1 MEASIVERAIRKNYT
16 KQLHYLQVTAILGML
31 YERGVIDRLFKKQ
44 IEAER
49 DPLRKRTL
57 LLDHVSLQPLQ
68 VLQTYCAVLE
78 DSART
83 DCLHVHKQIAEGIR
97 CDLVESAVTDT
108 EKDSAPLSRTVPNQG
123 QVQTE
128 KETFLSVENS
138 RPIQLS
144 STGQTPTEQ
153 VDTVDSAVL
162 AKLIT
167 TTASQPVLTLPVAS
181 PPKQAVATLHCQSNG
196 EGSEIT
202 RHTRS
207 YTDIPITT
215 TCVERLDF
223 VEHMYAC
230 FDFTPTDEDEGKEV
244 CTDME
249 EVTEC
254 KQQNVVALRSEQKNI
269 TENWIRGIT
278 GSRIE
283 DQTTSNERD
292 LSHSLF
298 QLTISVAPIKPSGPL
313 KSKTHRKLV
322 QMLWSLRSSE
332 PEKAETALDVIFMK
346 KGLPLDIKL
355 ACLDAGL
362 CSATRNLPRLKKALE
377 ECDKAECQN
386 PLILKCRLHLHIA
399 SCHLSAYIGVGGV
412 NMRKHI
418 QSAFELSTQISGD
431 FSVLWAAG
439 LKVTSDY
446 EQAKYNLTIQRLD
459 EILLQ
464 GDRNIDCYQA
474 LPEWMIHGSTSAFI
488 TRVYVGTEKAA
499 FHKNH
504 NRTLLQASLKATQAV
519 LQKMGHIIPYLDT
532 VQTAYYYHNAS
543 RLSYMQRDYPK
554 AAEYGQMACNQYV
567 QHTMFQHALLLAGQL
582 RSSELEQQVMLAI
595 RQRDS
600 DGIM

>member
-16 KQLHYLQVTAILGML
+16 KQLYYLQVTAILGML
-31 YERGVIDRLFKKQ
+31 YERGVIGRLLKEQ

-68 VLQTYCAVLE
+68 VLQTYCAILE

-108 EKDSAPLSRTVPNQG
+108 EKDSAPLRRTVPNQG
-123 QVQTE
+123 KVQTDQ
-128 KETFLSVENS
+128 ETFLSVENS
-138 RPIQLS
+138 RPVQLS

-153 VDTVDSAVL
+153 VDNVDSAVL

-181 PPKQAVATLHCQSNG
+181 SPKQAVVPSHYQSSR
-196 EGSEIT
+196 EGSDLTGHTSSHAEIPT
-202 RHTRS
+202 S
-207 YTDIPITT
+207 T

-230 FDFTPTDEDEGKEV
+230 FDFTPTDEDKGKEP

-249 EVTEC
+249 EFTEY
-254 KQQNVVALRSEQKNI
+254 KQQNVVALRAEQKNM
-269 TENWIRGIT
+269 TENQEKETTR
-278 GSRIE
+278 SRIE
-283 DQTTSNERD
+283 HQTTSNEKD

-298 QLTISVAPIKPSGPL
+298 QLTISVTPIKPSGPL

-322 QMLWSLRSSE
+322 QMLWSLSANE
-332 PEKAETALDVIFMK
+332 PGKAKTALNVILMK

-362 CSATRNLPRLKKALE
+362 CSATQNLPRLKKALE

-399 SCHLSAYIGVGGV
+399 SCHLSTYIGVGGV
-412 NMRKHI
+412 DLKKHM
-418 QSAFELSTQISGD
+418 QCAFELSAQISSD
-431 FSVLWAAG
+431 FSVLRAAAF
-439 LKVTSDY
+439 KVTSDY
-446 EQAKYNLTIQRLD
+446 EQVKYNITPQRFD

-464 GDRNIDCYQA
+464 ADRNIDRYQA
-474 LPEWMIHGSTSAFI
+474 LPDWMRLGGVTIFNS
-488 TRVYVGTEKAA
+488 RVHVGNEQAE

-504 NRTLLQASLKATQAV
+504 NRTLLQASLIATQAV
-519 LQKMGHIIPYLDT
+519 LQKMGHIHLYLDA
-532 VQTAYYYHNAS
+532 VQKGYYYHNVA
-543 RLSYMQRDYPK
+543 RLSYMQGDYPK
-554 AAEYGQMACNQYV
+554 AAEYGQLACNEYV
-567 QHTMFQHALLLAGQL
+567 QNSMHQHALLVAGQL
-582 RSSELEQQVMLAI
+582 RSSELEQQVMLAS
-595 RQRDS
+595 QT
-600 DGIM
+600 

>member
-1 MEASIVERAIRKNYT
+1 
-16 KQLHYLQVTAILGML
+16 
-31 YERGVIDRLFKKQ
+31 
-44 IEAER
+44 
-49 DPLRKRTL
+49 
-57 LLDHVSLQPLQ
+57 
-68 VLQTYCAVLE
+68 
-78 DSART
+78 
-83 DCLHVHKQIAEGIR
+83 
-97 CDLVESAVTDT
+97 VESAVTDT

-123 QVQTE
+123 QVQTNQ
-128 KETFLSVENS
+128 ETFLSVDNS
-138 RPIQLS
+138 RPMQLS

-207 YTDIPITT
+207 YTDIPTTT
-215 TCVERLDF
+215 TCFEQLEF

-249 EVTEC
+249 ELTEC

-332 PEKAETALDVIFMK
+332 PDKAETAVDVILMK

-362 CSATRNLPRLKKALE
+362 YTGIHNLPRLKKALE

-386 PLILKCRLHLHIA
+386 PLILKSRIHMHIA
-399 SCHLSAYIGVGGV
+399 ACHLSVFGRVGGLD
-412 NMRKHI
+412 MRKHT
-418 QSAFELSTQISGD
+418 QSALELSTQIGGDYSG
-431 FSVLWAAG
+431 VRAAG
-439 LKVTSDY
+439 FKVLSDY
-446 EQAKYNLTIQRLD
+446 ERSKYNITLQRFD

-474 LPEWMIHGSTSAFI
+474 LPEWMRQGGIDTYLS
-488 TRVYVGTEKAA
+488 RVHVGNEKAA
-499 FHKNH
+499 FYQNH
-504 NRTLLQASLKATQAV
+504 DQTILQATLKATQAV
-519 LQKMGHIIPYLDT
+519 LQQLEHIHSYLDT
-532 VQTAYYYHNAS
+532 VQTAYYYHNVA
-543 RLSYMQRDYPK
+543 RLSYMQGDYPK
-554 AAEYGQMACNQYV
+554 AAEYGQLACNQYI
-567 QHTMFQHALLLAGQL
+567 QNSMHQRALIVAGQL
-582 RSSELEQQVMLAI
+582 HSSELEQQVMLAI
-595 RQRDS
+595 RTE
-600 DGIM
+600 GL